1 MSLAASAAAKRARPS
16 SIATDVDDDD
26 DEEDGGFAS
35 PCTPSAE
42 FDSSFNT
49 DSSLLST
56 GALRASAA
64 VGIGAVESCADED
77 EAEAA
82 AVAVGVWLGER
93 IG

>member
-26 DEEDGGFAS
+26 EDGGFAS

-42 FDSSFNT
+42 SDSSFNT

>member
-16 SIATDVDDDD
+16 SIATDVDDD
-26 DEEDGGFAS
+26 EDGGFAS